1 MGAPLPDRSAPVA
14 DGSEPG
20 PSIKDGIA
28 IIEESIMSVD
38 VSSAKSI
45 TMQEL
50 ESCLERALKEITTTM
65 FNCESTIIPLN
76 QVDIIPPG
84 LSAVVGFGG
93 KICGFVALHL
103 SPSSACTLASDL
115 LGMHFAEMDDIVA
128 DAMGEMVNML
138 AGGLKKYASKNEDLF
153 KISVPSIVY
162 GLDYATHS
170 PKNAEHLTMGVE
182 TGSCTFSVQLVY
194 ALR

>member
-1 MGAPLPDRSAPVA
+1 LLGRGAPDA
-14 DGSEPG
+14 GSFKRKTPIRYEL
-20 PSIKDGIA
+20 A
-28 IIEESIMSVD
+28 ITEERIMSENG
-38 VSSAKSI
+38 SPAKAV
-45 TMQEL
+45 TQEEL
-50 ESCLERALKEITTTM
+50 IACLERALKEITTTM
-65 FNCESTIIPLN
+65 FNCESIIIPMD

-103 SPSSACTLASDL
+103 APSSACTLASGL
-115 LGMHFAEMDDIVA
+115 LGMHFEEMDDIVA

-162 GLDYATHS
+162 GMDYATHS
-170 PKNAEHLTMGVE
+170 PKNAEHLTLGVE

-194 ALR
+194 AHR